1 MSVLAR
7 LDLEARA
14 RWGAFAPAPPVERH
28 PFLERQ
34 RHTARSF
41 FLPLYVGYPARKQRC
56 RSRNNRAGLLRRGDN
71 TPPKSGLKADQ
82 LLTHMIPRKPGAFL
96 SLRTKDL
103 GGDSFLRSDTRPP
116 APLSS
121 PKAEEDKGTWH
132 TRGPEAHSHFLP
144 ETLNPS
150 RPFQEGPCLCPP
162 ALGTDHSVRAAAGR
176 LCVRQP
182 WTIVPGGP
190 IPPRSSDESFVPRN
204 RRRIPQGPAVAPA
217 HRPATQW
224 SASTVAAFAE
234 LSGGDIA
241 LASKTSLA
249 AGRNRLLRRRKT
261 RLEGGQLSGHLKRR
275 DDMCK
280 HSASLGLS
288 TRITNNPV
296 PGIHNTST
304 HTLVGVPERHAHRT
318 PKLP

>member
-1 MSVLAR
+1 MAEQPTVVQQDKDKRAT
-7 LDLEARA
+7 ARA
-14 RWGAFAPAPPVERH
+14 NPESSKAYDGAVHR
-28 PFLERQ
+28 R
-34 RHTARSF
+34 
-41 FLPLYVGYPARKQRC
+41 
-56 RSRNNRAGLLRRGDN
+56 LLSSN
-71 TPPKSGLKADQ
+71 
-82 LLTHMIPRKPGAFL
+82 RKP
-96 SLRTKDL
+96 
-103 GGDSFLRSDTRPP
+103 
-116 APLSS
+116 
-121 PKAEEDKGTWH
+121 
-132 TRGPEAHSHFLP
+132 
-144 ETLNPS
+144 
-150 RPFQEGPCLCPP
+150 
-162 ALGTDHSVRAAAGR
+162 AAD
-176 LCVRQP
+176 V
-182 WTIVPGGP
+182 VPGGP

>member
-1 MSVLAR
+1 MA
-7 LDLEARA
+7 A
-14 RWGAFAPAPPVERH
+14 AF
-28 PFLERQ
+28 
-34 RHTARSF
+34 
-41 FLPLYVGYPARKQRC
+41 VGKWKLHE
-56 RSRNNRAGLLRRGDN
+56 SENFDEF
-71 TPPKSGLKADQ
+71 LKA
-82 LLTHMIPRKPGAFL
+82 L
-96 SLRTKDL
+96 
-103 GGDSFLRSDTRPP
+103 
-116 APLSS
+116 
-121 PKAEEDKGTWH
+121 
-132 TRGPEAHSHFLP
+132 
-144 ETLNPS
+144 
-150 RPFQEGPCLCPP
+150 
-162 ALGTDHSVRAAAGR
+162 V
-176 LCVRQP
+176 
-182 WTIVPGGP
+182 VPGGP